1 MYNKW
6 VMNLFSL
13 FASILAV
20 TSAVAV
26 ANETPQL
33 TLYSLQRNYSVA
45 AEPTR
50 TPHNMFRF
58 FKAPS
63 AMQLVWKITL
73 PSEKQSILSITPVD
87 VSISDASGSPLEWS
101 VTDEKSRS
109 DSAQMLAFDI
119 ENQPK
124 GEWVEIKGSL
134 SVFIATGSV
143 KQPARKVKCGDSG
156 KLDIPG
162 LEITYKWEKGEDIT
176 FSMSQADSRRIA
188 DIRFK
193 TPAGKTV
200 AVRSS
205 ATFTGMDETEYSYGF
220 ATDEKEIC
228 VVVETYTEP
237 STVTIP
243 LNSRIGFSGEQK

>member
-1 MYNKW
+1 
-6 VMNLFSL
+6 
-13 FASILAV
+13 
-20 TSAVAV
+20 
-26 ANETPQL
+26 
-33 TLYSLQRNYSVA
+33 
-45 AEPTR
+45 
-50 TPHNMFRF
+50 
-58 FKAPS
+58 
-63 AMQLVWKITL
+63 MQLVWKITV
-73 PSEKQSILSITPVD
+73 PSEKQSILSVTPVD
-87 VSISDASGSPLEWS
+87 VSISDASGSPMEWS

-109 DSAQMLAFDI
+109 ASAHMLAFDI
-119 ENQPK
+119 ETQPK

-134 SVFIATGSV
+134 SVSIASSTV

-162 LEITYKWEKGEDIT
+162 LEISYKWEKGEDIE

-188 DIRFK
+188 DINFK

-200 AVRSS
+200 AVVSS
-205 ATFTGMDETEYSYGF
+205 GTFTGMDETEYSYGF

-237 STVTIP
+237 ATVTIP

>member
-1 MYNKW
+1 MYNKR
-6 VMNLFSL
+6 VMKLFSL
-13 FASILAV
+13 FASVLAV
-20 TSAVAV
+20 TSAMAV

-33 TLYSLQRNYSVA
+33 ALYSLQRNYSVA

-73 PSEKQSILSITPVD
+73 PSEKQSILSITPVE

-101 VTDEKSRS
+101 VMDEKSRS
-109 DSAQMLAFDI
+109 DSAHMLAFDI

-134 SVFIATGSV
+134 SVAIAAGSV

-188 DIRFK
+188 DISFK
-193 TPAGKTV
+193 TPAGKKIQV
-200 AVRSS
+200 VSS
-205 ATFTGMDETEYSYGF
+205 GTFSGIDETEYSYGF

>member
-1 MYNKW
+1 
-6 VMNLFSL
+6 
-13 FASILAV
+13 
-20 TSAVAV
+20 
-26 ANETPQL
+26 
-33 TLYSLQRNYSVA
+33 
-45 AEPTR
+45 
-50 TPHNMFRF
+50 MFRF

-134 SVFIATGSV
+134 SVSIATGSV
-143 KQPARKVKCGDSG
+143 RQPARKVKCGDSG

-188 DIRFK
+188 DISFK
-193 TPAGKTV
+193 TPAGKKIQV
-200 AVRSS
+200 VSS
-205 ATFTGMDETEYSYGF
+205 GTFSGIDETEYSYGF

>member
-1 MYNKW
+1 MYNKR
-6 VMNLFSL
+6 VMKLFSL
-13 FASILAV
+13 FASVLAV
-20 TSAVAV
+20 TSAMAV

-134 SVFIATGSV
+134 SVAIATGSV

-162 LEITYKWEKGEDIT
+162 LEISYKWEKGEDIE

-188 DIRFK
+188 DINFK

-205 ATFTGMDETEYSYGF
+205 GTFTGMDETEYSYGF

-237 STVTIP
+237 VTVTIP